1 MEIKRIHILV
11 VEDDPTLRKL
21 LQQNLRFEGYE
32 LSLAVHGEEALEKIQ
47 ANNFDLILLD
57 LMLPRMS
64 GIEICKHLRQAGNQV
79 PIIMLTAKDQ
89 PMDKVRG
96 LKLGADDYLG
106 KPFELMELL
115 ARIEAVL
122 RRSGKNQAPLDRYQ
136 LGNMTLDFLTFS
148 ILSEGGKTD
157 LSQQENRLLQYLVQH
172 EGKVL
177 SRDQIL
183 EEVWGHTYLFSNR
196 TIDTHITKLRKKLE
210 PDPAHPRHILTVHRV
225 GYKFVGD

>member
-196 TIDTHITKLRKKLE
+196 TIDTHITKLR
-210 PDPAHPRHILTVHRV
+210 
-225 GYKFVGD
+225 